1 VGQTSPHEAHTTT
14 QNPNRTGVPGSGAN
28 LKQKQKIKKKGG
40 KQMASIINA
49 SAALR
54 IRSGENRAVCSVSG
68 VNPNMTASDAAGFA
82 TGIQTMYNRGPVKA
96 RIHIVS
102 DVVMNDTQE

>member
-1 VGQTSPHEAHTTT
+1 VNA
-14 QNPNRTGVPGSGAN
+14 
-28 LKQKQKIKKKGG
+28 I
-40 KQMASIINA
+40 ASIINA

-54 IRSGENRAVCSVSG
+54 IRSAENRAVCSING
-68 VNPNMTASDAAGFA
+68 VDPAMSAEDAAGFV

-102 DVVMNDTQE
+102 DIEITDASA